1 MKNKLL
7 NQIQAASHR
16 NRCQQFFKDLKNE
29 LEGDEWSGLR
39 VDAETGDLYMYD
51 IIGWPWVTALDV
63 LDLIGKV
70 KGDTITLHVN
80 SPGGDVFE
88 GFAIFNA
95 LRNSGKKVKTVVDGL
110 AASAASYIAMA
121 GGEIIMAENA
131 LMMIHDPWTFSI
143 GNAADLRK
151 DAEILDK
158 IKEGIINTYAT
169 RSQIDKEEV
178 ANMMADETWMTAGE
192 AVDQGFADAVGDKS
206 DGDPANR
213 YDLSVFAKAPGAKEN
228 PKDAESKTI
237 YSADHF
243 RRQIALNN
251 LKSIKQTR

>member
-16 NRCQQFFKDLKNE
+16 NRCQHFFKNLKNE

-39 VDAETGDLYMYD
+39 LDAETGDLYMYD
-51 IIGWPWVTALDV
+51 IIGWPCVSGMDLV
-63 LDLIGKV
+63 DLIGKV
-70 KGDTITLHVN
+70 KGDTITLHLN

-88 GFAIFNA
+88 GFTIFNI
-95 LRNSGKKVKTVVDGL
+95 LRNSGKKITTVVDGL

-121 GGEIIMAENA
+121 GSEVIMAENA

-143 GNAADLRK
+143 GNAAELRK

-158 IKEGIINTYAT
+158 IKEGILNTYST
-169 RSQIDKEEV
+169 RANIDKEEV
-178 ANMMADETWMTAGE
+178 ANMMADETWMTASE
-192 AVDQGFADAVGDKS
+192 AVDQGFADSIGKKS
-206 DGDPANR
+206 EMDASNNF
-213 YDLSVFAKAPGAKEN
+213 DLSVFAKAPGAKAE
-228 PKDAESKTI
+228 PKDKESKTI
-237 YSADHF
+237 YSADHY

-251 LKSIKQTR
+251 LKTINQKR